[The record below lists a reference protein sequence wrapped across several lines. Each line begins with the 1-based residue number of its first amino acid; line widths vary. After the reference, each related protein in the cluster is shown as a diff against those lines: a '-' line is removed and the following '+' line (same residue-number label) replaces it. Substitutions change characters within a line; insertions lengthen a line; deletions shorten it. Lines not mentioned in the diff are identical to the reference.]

1 MTVTRGMLDEPAP
14 GGGVLA
20 GLGLAG
26 SLPFSPV
33 SLGRN
38 RVKERQPDE
47 MIRRRRLGLTAL
59 SSPARAGLRSGAGIL
74 LAGSHP
80 SGSGWFTSWVSCRAT
95 SDAQRARTT
104 TPTVMTASQI
114 ASGG

>member
-1 MTVTRGMLDEPAP
+1 MTVTRGMLDEPAR

-38 RVKERQPDE
+38 RVKERQPDG

-59 SSPARAGLRSGAGIL
+59 SSPARVGFYSEVGIPL
-74 LAGSHP
+74 PTP
-80 SGSGWFTSWVSCRAT
+80 SSSPA
-95 SDAQRARTT
+95 RARSRRGL
-104 TPTVMTASQI
+104 PAARREVR
-114 ASGG
+114 GGPGRRCRPSWRPAR

>member
-1 MTVTRGMLDEPAP
+1 MARVAILDDYQNVARQMADWTSLP

-33 SLGRN
+33 RLGRN
-38 RVKERQPDE
+38 GVKERQPDG

-59 SSPARAGLRSGAGIL
+59 SNPARAGFYSSSG
-74 LAGSHP
+74 
-80 SGSGWFTSWVSCRAT
+80 
-95 SDAQRARTT
+95 
-104 TPTVMTASQI
+104 
-114 ASGG
+114 